1 MIHVPTHTPDGQ
13 PYNMFFISG
22 HMRSGTTWMRNLMN
36 LHPDINTQSEGP
48 LKLLARA
55 VAEAEKATWLT
66 SSRDDMPNVL
76 NQLFIKMGHDYTLAL
91 ARYKPEAQWIGDH
104 TSGHIQPIIPS
115 SPHFNIIRDGR
126 DVLTS
131 WTFHQL
137 RIKFLMGEPYTSM
150 MADLTAEFHK
160 DPEYFVKNPHRLFS
174 VEAWVRSAARG
185 WAQIVTADL
194 AMTKRIEAG
203 EFPGTTICPLRYER
217 CITETAAEQNR
228 MYEFLGLDPAKAAAP
243 SAETKTSAGFAKS
256 NPMWFYRSG
265 KIGDWKNYV
274 TDDFKKWF
282 KAEAGQALLA
292 TGYEQNLDW

>member
-1 MIHVPTHTPDGQ
+1 MEIATNTPDGR
-13 PYNMFFISG
+13 PYKMFFISG

-48 LKLLARA
+48 LKLLAKGVEDA
-55 VAEAEKATWLT
+55 KKATWLT
-66 SSRDDMPNVL
+66 SSRDDMPAVL
-76 NQLFIKMGHDYTLAL
+76 DDLFVRMGRDYTLAL

-104 TSGHIQPIIPS
+104 TSGHIQPIIPAC
-115 SPHFNIIRDGR
+115 PHFNIIRDGR

-137 RIKFLMGEPYTSM
+137 RIKFLIGEPFKSQ
-150 MADLTAEFHK
+150 MAELTEQFHT
-160 DPEYFVKNPHRLFS
+160 DPEYFAKNPQQLFS

-185 WAQIVTADL
+185 WSQIVMADL

-203 EFPGTTICPLRYER
+203 EFAGTTVCPLRYER
-217 CITETAAEQNR
+217 CITETNAEQKR
-228 MYEFLGLDPAKAAAP
+228 MYEFLGLDATLAAVP
-243 SAETKTSAGFAKS
+243 SEKTRTKAGFSKE

-265 KIGDWKNYV
+265 KIGDWRNYV

-282 KAEAGQALLA
+282 KAEAGEALIA
-292 TGYEQNLDW
+292 TGYEQGMDW